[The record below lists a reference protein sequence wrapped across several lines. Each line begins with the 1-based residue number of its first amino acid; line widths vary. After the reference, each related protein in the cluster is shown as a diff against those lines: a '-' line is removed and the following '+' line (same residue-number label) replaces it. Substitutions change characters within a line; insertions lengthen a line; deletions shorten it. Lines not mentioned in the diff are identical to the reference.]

1 MKLSTLSTILLLAGL
16 LTITGALLTGPWNL
30 TVGRLFDLLFVPD
43 SAALSPQAS
52 VVFWQIRLPRIGAAL
67 GIGAALCAAGTAY
80 QGMFRNPL
88 VSPDIL
94 GVAAG
99 AGLGACIAIW
109 CGLSTFFIQFF
120 AFCGGLLVVAGVGAL
135 SHVITRRDPALTL
148 VLVGIALGTLCGAG
162 ISLIKTLADPYTQL
176 PSITFWLLGGL
187 ADITPRDLAFA
198 APLMIAGCLPLWL
211 LRWRLNLL
219 TLSDDEARSLG
230 IDVTRLRLMVVV
242 CATLTT
248 ASAVA
253 IAGIIGWIGLI
264 IPHAGRLLIGSNH
277 QRLLPVS
284 MGLGAI
290 LLLFT
295 DTLARGL
302 SATEIPLGILTSF
315 VGAPFFLVLLIR
327 GSRP

>member
-1 MKLSTLSTILLLAGL
+1 M
-16 LTITGALLTGPWNL
+16 
-30 TVGRLFDLLFVPD
+30 
-43 SAALSPQAS
+43 
-52 VVFWQIRLPRIGAAL
+52 
-67 GIGAALCAAGTAY
+67 
-80 QGMFRNPL
+80 
-88 VSPDIL
+88 
-94 GVAAG
+94 
-99 AGLGACIAIW
+99 
-109 CGLSTFFIQFF
+109 
-120 AFCGGLLVVAGVGAL
+120 AFCGGLLVVLSAGILARA
-135 SHVITRRDPALTL
+135 ITRHDPALTL

-187 ADITPRDLAFA
+187 ADITLRDLAFA
-198 APLMIAGCLPLWL
+198 APLMIIGCLPLWL

-230 IDVTRLRLMVVV
+230 IDVARLRLIVVV
-242 CATLTT
+242 CATLAT

-264 IPHAGRLLIGSNH
+264 VPHTGRLLTGSNH
-277 QRLLPVS
+277 QRLLPVA
-284 MGLGAI
+284 MGIGAI

-315 VGAPFFLVLLIR
+315 VGAPFFLALRLR
-327 GSRP
+327 GNRP